1 MPEGPEIR
9 REALALAGALVGR
22 PLVRAEYRLPRLARR
37 ARGLAGTTIVAVE
50 SRGKALLIAFANGV
64 THYSHNQLY
73 GAWELRRADRAEPA
87 PGGRAVRV
95 VLATDRHVA
104 TLYSATEIAL
114 LDARGVAAHPFLA
127 RLGPDVFAPATT
139 AAFVAARLA
148 APAFARR
155 SLASLLLDQRFVA
168 GLGNYLRSDI
178 LHAARLSH
186 ALRPADLT
194 AGETGALARA
204 IVALPRRSLRTGGVT
219 NEPERARALAAAGA
233 THAQRRFLAYDRA
246 GAPCYGCGTA
256 IRRVDVGGRGV
267 FFCPRCQRAR

>member
-1 MPEGPEIR
+1 
-9 REALALAGALVGR
+9 
-22 PLVRAEYRLPRLARR
+22 
-37 ARGLAGTTIVAVE
+37 
-50 SRGKALLIAFANGV
+50 
-64 THYSHNQLY
+64 
-73 GAWELRRADRAEPA
+73 
-87 PGGRAVRV
+87 
-95 VLATDRHVA
+95 
-104 TLYSATEIAL
+104 L
-114 LDARGVAAHPFLA
+114 LDARGVAGHPFLA

-155 SLASLLLDQRFVA
+155 SLASLLLDQGFVA

-186 ALRPADLT
+186 ALRPADLS
-194 AGETGALARA
+194 AGETRALARA

-219 NEPERARALAAAGA
+219 NDPARARALAAAGA
-233 THAQRRFLAYDRA
+233 TYDARRFLVYDRA